1 MARGRKCLR
10 FAGRLASQHIGAGA
24 HTAADQHGL
33 PEGAKRLRKAWM
45 AGTKRTGRA
54 LAVDE
59 EFAAPGVDLVGLELA
74 GMISWNTRSMLYE
87 SENPH
92 F

>member
-1 MARGRKCLR
+1 
-10 FAGRLASQHIGAGA
+10 
-24 HTAADQHGL
+24 
-33 PEGAKRLRKAWM
+33 M